1 MAKKIRLTRPEL
13 KRQRDMLQRFGRY
26 LPMLKLKQQQLQ
38 MTIRDVKAKLAK
50 LVAAIEQAMG
60 QLDPYRPVMADVAG
74 VDVQALAK
82 PMEVVTTRTNIAG
95 VSIPV
100 YEDATFPEPDYSL
113 FATPAWVDSAIADL
127 KEINRRSAERDVI
140 DEQSR
145 LLNRELTKIIPRV
158 NRFEKVKLP
167 EGREIIRVI
176 RIKLGDEMTAAVGR
190 GKIAK
195 AKIAERSTDFDRLDQ
210 DAQPKAEEGAEGT

>member
-50 LVAAIEQAMG
+50 LVAAIEQAMR

-82 PMEVVTTRTNIAG
+82 PVEVVTARTNVAG
-95 VSIPV
+95 VSIPI
-100 YEDATFPEPDYSL
+100 YKDATFPEPDYSL

-140 DEQSR
+140 DEQFR
-145 LLNRELTKIIPRV
+145 LLNRELTKIIQRV
-158 NRFEKVKLP
+158 NLFEKVKIP

-210 DAQPKAEEGAEGT
+210 DTQPKAEEGAEGT

>member
-38 MTIRDVKAKLAK
+38 MTIRDVKAKLAE
-50 LVAAIEQAMG
+50 LVSAIELATRK
-60 QLDPYRPVMADVAG
+60 LDPYRPVLVDVAG
-74 VDVQALAK
+74 VDIQRLAE
-82 PMEVVTTRTNIAG
+82 PAEIVTKRTNVAG
-95 VSIPV
+95 VNIPIFK
-100 YEDATFPEPDYSL
+100 DTTFPEPDYSL
-113 FATPAWVDSAIADL
+113 FATPAWVDNAVADL

-140 DEQSR
+140 DEQFR
-145 LLNRELTKIIPRV
+145 LLDHELTKIIQRV
-158 NRFEKVKLP
+158 NLFEKVKIP

-210 DAQPKAEEGAEGT
+210 NTQPHTDEGADGQ